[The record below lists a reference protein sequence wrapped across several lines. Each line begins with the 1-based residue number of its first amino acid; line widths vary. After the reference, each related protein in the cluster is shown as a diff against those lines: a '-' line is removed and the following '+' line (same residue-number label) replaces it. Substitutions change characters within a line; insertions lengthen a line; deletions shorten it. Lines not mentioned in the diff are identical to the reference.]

1 MTKDSKFSDDLKKAK
16 NFYKKK
22 FQNKISKVSDSIGK
36 NYRGLDDETVKIS
49 KLSARIDILKDSL
62 IKKNKIKPNKTKKK
76 IVNATVKNKKY
87 EKKSIPSIKNKDI
100 NGVPLIN
107 YISKSRC
114 ISQNN
119 FVILKDFEINSK
131 LFLSGNINKLP
142 EDIIQMLLTKNFIKS
157 IEKTS
162 QSHIFDNSFYVKETF
177 GLSEIKRSKLRNK
190 KNLNEK

>member
-1 MTKDSKFSDDLKKAK
+1 MTNDSKFHEDLKKAK

-22 FQNKISKVSDSIGK
+22 IQNKINKISDPIGK
-36 NYRGLDDETVKIS
+36 NYRGLDDETIKIS

-62 IKKNKIKPNKTKKK
+62 IKKNEIKPNKTKKK
-76 IVNATVKNKKY
+76 TVSLTTKKKKNEIKAT
-87 EKKSIPSIKNKDI
+87 PSIKNKDI
-100 NGVPLIN
+100 NGEPLIN
-107 YISKSRC
+107 YISKSKF

-142 EDIIQMLLTKNFIKS
+142 EDITQMLLTKNIIKS
-157 IEKTS
+157 IKKTS
-162 QSHIFDNSFYVKETF
+162 QNHIFDNSFYVKETF

-190 KNLNEK
+190 KNFNEK

>member
-62 IKKNKIKPNKTKKK
+62 IKKNEIKPNKTKKK
-76 IVNATVKNKKY
+76 IVNATVKKKKY
-87 EKKSIPSIKNKDI
+87 ERKSIPSIKNKDI

-157 IEKTS
+157 IEKTC
-162 QSHIFDNSFYVKETF
+162 QSHIFENSFYVKETF

-190 KNLNEK
+190 KNFNEK

>member
-1 MTKDSKFSDDLKKAK
+1 MTKDTKFHEDLKKAK

-22 FQNKISKVSDSIGK
+22 IQNKINKVSDAIGK

-62 IKKNKIKPNKTKKK
+62 IKKNEIKPNKIKKK
-76 IVNATVKNKKY
+76 IVNSSVKKKKY
-87 EKKSIPSIKNKDI
+87 ERKSTPSIKNKDI

-107 YISKSRC
+107 YISKSKC
-114 ISQNN
+114 ISKNN

-142 EDIIQMLLTKNFIKS
+142 EDIIQMLLVKNIIKS

-162 QSHIFDNSFYVKETF
+162 SSHNFNNRFFVKETF

-190 KNLNEK
+190 KNFNEK

>member
-1 MTKDSKFSDDLKKAK
+1 M
-16 NFYKKK
+16 
-22 FQNKISKVSDSIGK
+22 
-36 NYRGLDDETVKIS
+36 
-49 KLSARIDILKDSL
+49 
-62 IKKNKIKPNKTKKK
+62 IKKNEIKPNKTKKK
-76 IVNATVKNKKY
+76 IVNVTVKKKKY

-190 KNLNEK
+190 KNFNEK

>member
-22 FQNKISKVSDSIGK
+22 FQNKINKVSDSIGK

-62 IKKNKIKPNKTKKK
+62 IKKNEIKPNKTKKK
-76 IVNATVKNKKY
+76 IVNVTVKKKKY

-157 IEKTS
+157 IKKTS

>member
-22 FQNKISKVSDSIGK
+22 FQNKINKVSDSIGK

-62 IKKNKIKPNKTKKK
+62 IKKNEIKPNKTKKK
-76 IVNATVKNKKY
+76 IVNVAVKKKKY
-87 EKKSIPSIKNKDI
+87 ERKSIPSIKNKDI
-100 NGVPLIN
+100 NGVPLVN

-114 ISQNN
+114 ISQDN
-119 FVILKDFEINSK
+119 FVILKDFELNSK

-157 IEKTS
+157 IKKTS

>member
-22 FQNKISKVSDSIGK
+22 FQNKIRKLSDSIGK

>member
-22 FQNKISKVSDSIGK
+22 FQNKINKVSDSIGK

-62 IKKNKIKPNKTKKK
+62 IKKNEIKPNKTKKK
-76 IVNATVKNKKY
+76 IVNVTVKKKKY

-190 KNLNEK
+190 KNFNEK

>member
-22 FQNKISKVSDSIGK
+22 FQNKINKVSDSIGK

-157 IEKTS
+157 IKKTS

-190 KNLNEK
+190 KNFNEK

>member
-190 KNLNEK
+190 KNFNEK

>member
-1 MTKDSKFSDDLKKAK
+1 MTNDSKFHEDLKKAK

-22 FQNKISKVSDSIGK
+22 IQNKTNKISDPIGK
-36 NYRGLDDETVKIS
+36 NYRGLDDETIKIS

-62 IKKNKIKPNKTKKK
+62 IKKNEIKPNKTKKK
-76 IVNATVKNKKY
+76 IVSLTTKKKKY
-87 EKKSIPSIKNKDI
+87 EIKATPSIKNKDI
-100 NGVPLIN
+100 NGEPLIN
-107 YISKSRC
+107 YISKSKF

-142 EDIIQMLLTKNFIKS
+142 EDIIQMLLTKNIIKS
-157 IEKTS
+157 IKKTS
-162 QSHIFDNSFYVKETF
+162 QNHIFDNSFYVKETF

-190 KNLNEK
+190 KNFNEK

>member
-22 FQNKISKVSDSIGK
+22 FQNKINKVSDSIGK

-162 QSHIFDNSFYVKETF
+162 QSHIFDNSFYVKEIF
-177 GLSEIKRSKLRNK
+177 GLSEINRSKLRNK
-190 KNLNEK
+190 INLNEK

>member
-22 FQNKISKVSDSIGK
+22 FQNKINKVSDSIGK

-62 IKKNKIKPNKTKKK
+62 IKKNEIKPNKTKKK
-76 IVNATVKNKKY
+76 IVNVTVKKKKY

>member
-22 FQNKISKVSDSIGK
+22 FQNKINKVSDSIGK

-62 IKKNKIKPNKTKKK
+62 IKKNEIKPNKTKKK
-76 IVNATVKNKKY
+76 IVNVTVKKKKY

-162 QSHIFDNSFYVKETF
+162 KSHILDNSFYVKETF

-190 KNLNEK
+190 KNFNEK

>member
-22 FQNKISKVSDSIGK
+22 FQNKINKVSDSIGK
-36 NYRGLDDETVKIS
+36 NFRGLDDETVKIS

>member
-22 FQNKISKVSDSIGK
+22 FQNKINKVSDSIGK

-62 IKKNKIKPNKTKKK
+62 IKKNEIKPNKTKKK
-76 IVNATVKNKKY
+76 IVNVTVKKKKY

-157 IEKTS
+157 IKKTS

-190 KNLNEK
+190 KNFNEK

>member
-22 FQNKISKVSDSIGK
+22 FQNKINKVSDSIGK

>member
-22 FQNKISKVSDSIGK
+22 FQNKINKVSDSIGK

-190 KNLNEK
+190 KNFNEK

>member
-22 FQNKISKVSDSIGK
+22 FQNKINKVSDSIGK

-157 IEKTS
+157 IKKTS